1 MTAPGCQALALVERL
16 DSLKGEELRGL
27 ARSHTSPVCLMPWS
41 SSEKGISR
49 DVASIK
55 QISLSSAVLGNLA
68 FLDKATYTQE
78 WQESDR
84 TIRHPNL
91 GCVFPSPQSG
101 AERAGLIYGNK
112 HPCARPGPSPSHL
125 KQSFRHQQA
134 ALPWR
139 ERGGAG
145 WSLVCARWW
154 TQLAYAPIESVSSLM
169 LGDMDS
175 HLLLFSSL
183 TTHRMGGGSKR
194 SFVFHGVATKHGGQF

>member
-1 MTAPGCQALALVERL
+1 MTAPGCQALALVERF
-16 DSLKGEELRGL
+16 DSLKGVELRGL

-55 QISLSSAVLGNLA
+55 QISLSSAVLGSLA
-68 FLDKATYTQE
+68 FLDKPTYTQE
-78 WQESDR
+78 WQENDR
-84 TIRHPNL
+84 AIRHPNL

-101 AERAGLIYGNK
+101 AERARLIYGNK
-112 HPCARPGPSPSHL
+112 HPCARPGPSLSHL

-139 ERGGAG
+139 ERGGGAG

-154 TQLAYAPIESVSSLM
+154 TQLPYAPIESVSSLM
-169 LGDMDS
+169 LGDMGL

-183 TTHRMGGGSKR
+183 TTHRMRGAQKGLLC
-194 SFVFHGVATKHGGQF
+194 FME